1 MSTETVVDSH
11 VYDHTLY
18 DTYDLGKSAKDS

>member
-1 MSTETVVDSH
+1 MSTETVVDSD

-18 DTYDLGKSAKDS
+18 DTRELGKLTKDF